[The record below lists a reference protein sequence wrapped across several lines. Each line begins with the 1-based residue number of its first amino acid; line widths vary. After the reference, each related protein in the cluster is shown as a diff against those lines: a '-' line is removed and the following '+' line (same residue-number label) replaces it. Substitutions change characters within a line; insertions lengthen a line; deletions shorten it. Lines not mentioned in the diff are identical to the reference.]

1 MLIFHVSL
9 NCYIDG
15 EYLCMVVLMALLD
28 YLCPVYLTAGDN
40 NKAETVLSL
49 FLQAVAE
56 FGLPSRVR
64 SDKGGGGGMWMYPCI
79 C

>member
-1 MLIFHVSL
+1 MHGGV
-9 NCYIDG
+9 DG
-15 EYLCMVVLMALLD
+15 FTRLS
-28 YLCPVYLTAGDN
+28 VYLTAGDN

-64 SDKGGGGGMWMYPCI
+64 SDKCGCVNVCAEASTKRSRQRKYDCRP
-79 C
+79 

>member
-1 MLIFHVSL
+1 MHGGV
-9 NCYIDG
+9 DG
-15 EYLCMVVLMALLD
+15 FTRL
-28 YLCPVYLTAGDN
+28 PVYLTAGDN

-49 FLQAVAE
+49 FLQAVAK

-64 SDKGGGGGMWMYPCI
+64 SDKGGGEMWMCPCI